1 MSMRLTVLA
10 SMALLTGLL
19 QGCFPNAFSGD
30 KAGVL
35 VAQDR
40 RAEDA
45 RRDDRE
51 IESRAID
58 LVYKNTEVFMHVNAT
73 SFNRKVLLSG
83 EVPDESTKAE
93 LEKTVTSIELVTEVH
108 NELTVAANSSLL
120 SRSNDSRLTS
130 SVKMMF
136 VADKRFDSNVI
147 RVMVENNTVYLMGLV
162 YRSEAEAAAEV
173 ASSVKGVQRVVK
185 LFEYLN

>member
-1 MSMRLTVLA
+1 MRLIGLVLL
-10 SMALLTGLL
+10 ALLL

-51 IESRAID
+51 IEDRAIE
-58 LVYKNTEVFMHVNAT
+58 LVYKDRKVFKHVNVT
-73 SFNRKVLLSG
+73 SFNRSVLLSG
-83 EVPDESTKAE
+83 EVPDEATRSE
-93 LEKTVTSIELVTEVH
+93 LAKIVAAIKLVSEVH
-108 NELTVAANSSLL
+108 NELAVAGNSSIL

-130 SVKMMF
+130 SVKMKF
-136 VADKRFDSNVI
+136 VADQRFDSNVI
-147 RVMVENNTVYLMGLV
+147 KVHTEAGTVYLMGLV

-173 ASSVKGVQRVVK
+173 ASSTSGVRRVVK

>member
-1 MSMRLTVLA
+1 MRLIAIVWL
-10 SMALLTGLL
+10 ALLTGLL

-51 IESRAID
+51 IEDRAVD
-58 LVYKNTEVFMHVNAT
+58 LVYKDSKVFKHVNIT
-73 SFNRKVLLSG
+73 SFNRKVLLTG
-83 EVPDESTKAE
+83 EVPDEATKSE
-93 LEKTVTSIELVTEVH
+93 LGKIVTAIELVSEVH
-108 NELTVAANSSLL
+108 NELAVAGNSSLL

-130 SVKMMF
+130 SVKMKF

-147 RVMVENNTVYLMGLV
+147 KVVTEAGTVYLMGLV

-173 ASSVKGVQRVVK
+173 ASSTKGVQRVVK